1 VSEICCLFELAGH
14 VEKTMRKLYEIPD
27 EVETRIWYCCSPN
40 EFDELTKEE
49 STVQDA
55 GLSQNQLLV
64 IETRSEDGSWNRQTK
79 KYEPCKLECLKT
91 NFLLFPI
98 GIFLLVV
105 IVRL

>member
-1 VSEICCLFELAGH
+1 MLFELAGC

-27 EVETRIWYCCSPN
+27 HVETRIWNCYSPN

-49 STVQDA
+49 STAQDT

-79 KYEPCKLECLKT
+79 K
-91 NFLLFPI
+91 
-98 GIFLLVV
+98 
-105 IVRL
+105 